1 MPFGLR
7 KKSTP
12 EPPRSR
18 SSTGLLLQ
26 PPSYPRAGALVL
38 PLPLPPLPA
47 LPNEPRDGS
56 LQLPKLKTRDLS
68 SSEVSSGYDSSPGT
82 SPNPNSRV
90 YPDSRAFS
98 PGKMPS
104 RVLSNDNASTVS
116 GRRTL
121 SEKAKATPA
130 SLVRQLRIYSNST
143 LPDGLDNSDPSVNM
157 VLRSNSLLNQN
168 KLVSE
173 SLPPE
178 LSPVVNLI
186 NAQKLRTYAV
196 GTFHIPGISAEGD
209 RGWVEVEAK
218 LTGSELAIWRP
229 SSDDFHLE
237 NDEFKPKYINLVDC
251 NMVLSAPGVLD
262 GRSKLS
268 SLEIH
273 LLQDFGDNSTVIRLH
288 NEAELHRWV
297 AAIELA
303 KFEYTSLNESFTAVM
318 LSLKGPQLSDIH
330 ILLTPKKR
338 YAKYDWCNLRLPQVS
353 SKWLKVYVAIIPSD
367 SKKIGRIEMY
377 TSDKISKKNLVLIVP
392 NLSSVY
398 NVYPEQTNMIDVNS
412 LMKLN
417 GEIYVSKAY
426 EHLFVHTEAEPSH
439 HRSLSFKSHSRAGS
453 SSSLSSLGNTPV
465 HANGHGRSTSIT
477 STSSFFANA
486 PSPLPDTEAFPSVGV
501 SRKDST
507 GPGSPGRER
516 LSSSVLKKLN
526 LVNFVS
532 TNYLYLMPIP
542 HPGVPPLETMLR
554 NFLYV
559 IDAFKLYGRPSQ
571 LISVKTNPE
580 SLLFG
585 LPSLPFFEYLSSE
598 DAHAVVSQ
606 HFNVARQDNWNE
618 FDWRNAFKMALV
630 QKYGS
635 TDKNAHN
642 YKGAGNI
649 FDLYNSLEEESAE
662 IEALETATIGS
673 PKISLPA
680 VANMDDE
687 LLSPIPK
694 NDGPNG
700 SGEFETFSDTFGL
713 DYNAGFDEEYKG
725 TGEGLGAPIAFEGE
739 SNMVPKSYGLL
750 SQPPVERFDV
760 HDRSLEPIADM
771 PTPIEEL
778 HPYQKLVDLNL
789 KE

>member
-1 MPFGLR
+1 M
-7 KKSTP
+7 
-12 EPPRSR
+12 
-18 SSTGLLLQ
+18 
-26 PPSYPRAGALVL
+26 
-38 PLPLPPLPA
+38 
-47 LPNEPRDGS
+47 
-56 LQLPKLKTRDLS
+56 KTRDLS
-68 SSEVSSGYDSSPGT
+68 SSEISSGYDSSPGT
-82 SPNPNSRV
+82 SPIPNSRG
-90 YPDSRAFS
+90 YPDYRALS
-98 PGKMPS
+98 PGKVPS
-104 RVLSNDNASTVS
+104 RVLSNDTSSIAS
-116 GRRTL
+116 GRRAL

-143 LPDGLDNSDPSVNM
+143 IADSLDNFDPSANA
-157 VLRSNSLLNQN
+157 VLRSNSLLAQN
-168 KLVSE
+168 RLVSDA
-173 SLPPE
+173 LPPE

-196 GTFHIPGISAEGD
+196 GTFHIPGVSFDGD

-218 LTGSELAIWRP
+218 LTGCELAIWRP
-229 SSDDFHLE
+229 SSEDFQLE
-237 NDEFKPKYINLVDC
+237 NDEFRPKYINLVDC
-251 NMVLSAPGVLD
+251 KMMLGSPGALD
-262 GRSKLS
+262 GRAGL

-288 NEAELHRWV
+288 NEQELHRWV

-353 SKWLKVYVAIIPSD
+353 SKWLRVYVAIIPGD

-398 NVYPEQTNMIDVNS
+398 NVYPEHANMIDVNS

-426 EHLFVHTEAEPSH
+426 EHLFVHNETESSH
-439 HRSLSFKSHSRAGS
+439 HRSLSFKSHSRVGS
-453 SSSLSSLGNTPV
+453 SSSLSSLGNAPV
-465 HANGHGRSTSIT
+465 HANGHNRSTSTT
-477 STSSFFANA
+477 STSSFFVNA
-486 PSPLPDTEAFPSVGV
+486 PSPQPETESFPSLGV
-501 SRKDST
+501 SRNESI
-507 GPGSPGRER
+507 GSSSPKRER

-532 TNYLYLMPIP
+532 TNYLYLMPVP

-559 IDAFKLYGRPSQ
+559 IDAFKLYGRPAQ
-571 LISVKTNPE
+571 MISVKTNPD

-585 LPSLPFFEYLSSE
+585 LPSLPFFEYLSSD
-598 DAHAVVSQ
+598 DAYAVVSQ
-606 HFNVARQDNWNE
+606 NMRLAKQENWNE
-618 FDWRNAFKMALV
+618 FDWRNAFKSTLV

-635 TDKNAHN
+635 MDRNVHN

-649 FDLYNSLEEESAE
+649 FDLYNSLEEDSAE

-687 LLSPIPK
+687 MLSPIPK
-694 NDGPNG
+694 NDGANG
-700 SGEFETFSDTFGL
+700 SGEFETFSDTFDL
-713 DYNAGFDEEYKG
+713 PEYNAGFNEDHSG
-725 TGEGLGAPIAFEGE
+725 TGEGLGAPINFHGE
-739 SNMVPKSYGLL
+739 SVKIPKSYGQL

-778 HPYQKLVDLNL
+778 HPYQKLVNLNL
-789 KE
+789 KD